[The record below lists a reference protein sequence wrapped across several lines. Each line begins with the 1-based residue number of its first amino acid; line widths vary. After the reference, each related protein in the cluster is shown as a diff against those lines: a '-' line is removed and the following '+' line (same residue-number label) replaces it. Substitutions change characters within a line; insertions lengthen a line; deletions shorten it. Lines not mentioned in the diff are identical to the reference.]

1 VISDQL
7 STKETIFILEKNR
20 GEYKVDL
27 WAGFFFFFACLFF
40 ILPTF
45 YSCPSCI
52 KCSTVRTKNEKEIKE
67 MRVSDIENKLM
78 VIKGEKVE
86 RDKLVV
92 GINRYIWLYIK

>member
-1 VISDQL
+1 M
-7 STKETIFILEKNR
+7 
-20 GEYKVDL
+20 G
-27 WAGFFFFFACLFF
+27 WFFFFFACLFF